1 VNEGWSVQ
9 RILGAGVVT
18 EEEVTGG
25 KLEKQVERI
34 SIAFCPV
41 I

>member
-1 VNEGWSVQ
+1 MKDGPSRGFW
-9 RILGAGVVT
+9 GAGVVT

-34 SIAFCPV
+34 SIAFYPV